1 VRTATSQ
8 KASQCAFDVLTEYQV
23 FLDLGVPGIQL
34 HIEELRALART
45 NNPVAAV

>member
-1 VRTATSQ
+1 MRFRH
-8 KASQCAFDVLTEYQV
+8 FDGIQV

-45 NNPVAAV
+45 NNSVAAV